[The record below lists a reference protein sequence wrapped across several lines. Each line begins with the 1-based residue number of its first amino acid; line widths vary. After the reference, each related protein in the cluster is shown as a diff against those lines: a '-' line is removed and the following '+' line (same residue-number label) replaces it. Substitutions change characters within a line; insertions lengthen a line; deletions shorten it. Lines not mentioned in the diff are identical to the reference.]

1 MQKRQ
6 TYSPMS
12 IPVVYAPF
20 QDSGWPAYPGKRRKP
35 GVLPIFELTYLH
47 FHDVLEIGMC
57 ISGNGICNVEG
68 VEYPFSAGDIQIV
81 FPYQC
86 HLSKNTQEE
95 SCRWYWVYID
105 PQKVLTKHSLMH
117 PGQIAGILQEASGTR
132 GILNRRKYP
141 DACKLVEGLIQQ
153 MYEPKPDMRHREQYY
168 AASVYM
174 LLMELCQCGTET
186 AESVHYREMEEIAPA
201 LLRIRQAVEDGQCLA
216 VATLHEACAMSLS
229 GFRRKFKAA
238 VGVSPK
244 EYLTLCRVFRA
255 CQMLKNT
262 DKKVIDIAQKCGF
275 EDISGF
281 NRCFLKYMNT
291 TPRAYRKQEI

>member
-1 MQKRQ
+1 ML
-6 TYSPMS
+6 
-12 IPVVYAPF
+12 PV
-20 QDSGWPAYPGKRRKP
+20 
-35 GVLPIFELTYLH
+35 FELTYLH

-68 VEYPFSAGDIQIV
+68 VECPLSAGDIQIV

-86 HLSKNTQEE
+86 HLSKNSREE
-95 SCRWYWVYID
+95 SCRWYWLYID
-105 PQKVLTKHSLMH
+105 PQKVLLEHGLAH
-117 PGQIAGILQEASGTR
+117 PGQISGLLQEASGLC
-132 GILNRRKYP
+132 GIINRQKYP
-141 DACKLVEGLIQQ
+141 AVCALAESVIRQI
-153 MYEPKPDMRHREQYY
+153 YEPKEECRHRRQYY

-174 LLMELCQCGTET
+174 LLMELCQCGAET
-186 AESVHYREMEEIAPA
+186 AVTMHYREMEEIAPA
-201 LLRIRQAVEDGQCLA
+201 LLQIRQAVEDGQCLA
-216 VATLHEACAMSLS
+216 VATLHEACAMSIS

-262 DKKVIDIAQKCGF
+262 DKKVIDIAQECGF

>member
-20 QDSGWPAYPGKRRKP
+20 QDSGWPAYPAKRRMP

-105 PQKVLTKHSLMH
+105 PQKVLTKHSLVH
-117 PGQIAGILQEASGTR
+117 PGQIDGILQEASG
-132 GILNRRKYP
+132 ILHQIP
-141 DACKLVEGLIQQ
+141 F
-153 MYEPKPDMRHREQYY
+153 
-168 AASVYM
+168 
-174 LLMELCQCGTET
+174 
-186 AESVHYREMEEIAPA
+186 VH
-201 LLRIRQAVEDGQCLA
+201 
-216 VATLHEACAMSLS
+216 
-229 GFRRKFKAA
+229 
-238 VGVSPK
+238 
-244 EYLTLCRVFRA
+244 
-255 CQMLKNT
+255 
-262 DKKVIDIAQKCGF
+262 QKH
-275 EDISGF
+275 
-281 NRCFLKYMNT
+281 NL
-291 TPRAYRKQEI
+291 Q